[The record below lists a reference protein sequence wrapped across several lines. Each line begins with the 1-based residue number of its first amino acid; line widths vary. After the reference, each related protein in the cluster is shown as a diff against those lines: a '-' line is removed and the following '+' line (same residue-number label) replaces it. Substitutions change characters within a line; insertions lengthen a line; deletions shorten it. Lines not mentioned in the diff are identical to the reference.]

1 MLANFNDNVGL
12 AFGPDMIV
20 TVSSWE
26 AQHLVLLPSTA
37 CDRQIAT
44 LFILTKDVHFDS
56 YPVAEIVIYMQ
67 GLH

>member
-1 MLANFNDNVGL
+1 MNFNDNVGL

-26 AQHLVLLPSTA
+26 AQHLVVLPSTA

-44 LFILTKDVHFDS
+44 LFILTRPDMGD
-56 YPVAEIVIYMQ
+56 
-67 GLH
+67 

>member
-1 MLANFNDNVGL
+1 MVTLYTGERLLANINDNVGL

-26 AQHLVLLPSTA
+26 AQHLVRLPSTA

-44 LFILTKDVHFDS
+44 LFILTL
-56 YPVAEIVIYMQ
+56 PVM
-67 GLH
+67 GD